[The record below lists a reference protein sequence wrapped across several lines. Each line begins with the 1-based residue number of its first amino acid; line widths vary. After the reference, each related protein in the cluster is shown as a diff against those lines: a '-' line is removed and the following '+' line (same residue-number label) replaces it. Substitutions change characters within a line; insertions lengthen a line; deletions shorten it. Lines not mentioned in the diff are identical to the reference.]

1 MGISLV
7 KRMPSACTKTDFAAC
22 NNYAHKKYSEETLLM
37 RFSDS

>member
-22 NNYAHKKYSEETLLM
+22 NNYAHKKYWEETLLM